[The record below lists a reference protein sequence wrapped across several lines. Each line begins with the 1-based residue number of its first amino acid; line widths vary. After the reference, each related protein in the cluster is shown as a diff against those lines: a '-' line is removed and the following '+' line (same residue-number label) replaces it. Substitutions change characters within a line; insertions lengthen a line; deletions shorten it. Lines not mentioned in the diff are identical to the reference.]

1 MQFTV
6 QQVAQILGGE
16 IEGDAQALIS
26 NLGKIQEA
34 KSGDIAFLANPKY
47 ENFIY
52 TTQATAVI
60 VSKDFQPKQ
69 HVSATLIRVTDAYS
83 AFSKLLETYEKMI
96 LSDKKGKENPCF
108 IHETATLGEETYI
121 GAFAYI
127 GEKAKIG
134 DKVKIYPNVYI
145 AENVSIG
152 ENTIIYAG
160 VKIYKNCIIG
170 SNCIIHAGTV
180 IGSDGFGF
188 APQADGTYQTIP
200 QIGNVII
207 EDNVSIG
214 ANTTIDRATMGSTI
228 IKKGVKIDNLV
239 QIAHNVIVGEN
250 TVIAA
255 QAGIAGST
263 EIGSNCML
271 GGQVGVAGHIK
282 IANKTI
288 IGAQSGLGS
297 NVEEEGLQLQGSPA
311 FGVKD
316 FYKTYAVFK
325 KLPELYRQI
334 NDLER
339 KLKNLQEQ

>member
-6 QQVAQILGGE
+6 QQIAQILGGE

-108 IHETATLGEETYI
+108 IHETATLGEETYV

-239 QIAHNVIVGEN
+239 QIAHNVVIGEN

-288 IGAQSGLGS
+288 IGAQSGLGG
-297 NVEEEGLQLQGSPA
+297 NVEQEGLQLQGSPA
-311 FGVKD
+311 FGVKE

>member
-6 QQVAQILGGE
+6 QQIAQILGGE

-69 HVSATLIRVTDAYS
+69 HVSATLIRVADAYS

-96 LSDKKGKENPCF
+96 SVEKKGKENPCF
-108 IHETATLGEETYI
+108 IHETAILGKETYI

-170 SNCIIHAGTV
+170 SNCVIHAGAV

-188 APQADGTYQTIP
+188 APQADGSYQTIP
-200 QIGNVII
+200 QIGNVVI
-207 EDNVSIG
+207 EDDVSIG

-228 IKKGVKIDNLV
+228 IRKGAKIDNLV

-263 EIGSNCML
+263 EIGGNCML

-288 IGAQSGLGS
+288 IGAQSGLGG
-297 NVEEEGLQLQGSPA
+297 NVEQEGLQLQGSPA
-311 FGVKD
+311 FGVKE

>member
-83 AFSKLLETYEKMI
+83 AFSKLLETYERMI
-96 LSDKKGKENPCF
+96 LADKKGKENPCF

-239 QIAHNVIVGEN
+239 QIAHNVVIGEN

-263 EIGSNCML
+263 EVGSNCML
-271 GGQVGVAGHIK
+271 GGQVGLAGHIK
-282 IANKTI
+282 IANKTM
-288 IGAQSGLGS
+288 IGAQSGLGG

>member
-6 QQVAQILGGE
+6 QQIAQILGGE
-16 IEGDAQALIS
+16 IEGDAQTLIS
-26 NLGKIQEA
+26 SLGKIQEA

-60 VSKDFQPKQ
+60 VGKDFEPKQ
-69 HVSATLIRVTDAYS
+69 SVSTTLIRVKDAYS
-83 AFSKLLETYEKMI
+83 AFSQLLQVYEKMI
-96 LSDKKGKENPCF
+96 AVEKKGKESPCF
-108 IHETATLGEETYI
+108 IHETATLGEDIYV

-127 GEKAKIG
+127 GENAKIG
-134 DKVKIYPNVYI
+134 NRTKIYPNVYI
-145 AENVSIG
+145 AENVIIG
-152 ENTIIYAG
+152 ENTVVYAG
-160 VKIYKNCIIG
+160 VKIYKNCVVG
-170 SNCIIHAGTV
+170 SNCVIHAGAV

-188 APQADGTYQTIP
+188 APQSDGSFQTIP
-200 QIGNVII
+200 QIGNVIL

-214 ANTTIDRATMGSTI
+214 ANTTIDRATMGATI
-228 IKKGVKIDNLV
+228 IKKGAKIDNLV
-239 QIAHNVIVGEN
+239 QIAHNVVVGEN

-271 GGQVGVAGHIK
+271 GGQVGLAGHIK

-288 IGAQSGLGS
+288 LGAQSGLGG
-297 NVEEEGLQLQGSPA
+297 NIEEEGLQLQGSPA
-311 FGVKD
+311 FAVKD

-334 NDLER
+334 NALER
-339 KLKNLQEQ
+339 KLQNLQEQ

>member
-6 QQVAQILGGE
+6 LQIAQILGGE
-16 IEGDAQALIS
+16 VEGNADAPINS
-26 NLGKIQEA
+26 LGKIQDA
-34 KSGDIAFLANPKY
+34 KTGDIAFLANPKY
-47 ENFIY
+47 ESFIY
-52 TTQATAVI
+52 TTKATAVI
-60 VSKDFQPKQ
+60 VSKSFQAKHPL
-69 HVSATLIRVTDAYS
+69 TTTIIRVEDAYS
-83 AFSKLLETYEKMI
+83 AFSKLLETYEKMTAVA
-96 LSDKKGKENPCF
+96 KKGIETPSF
-108 IHETATLGEETYI
+108 IHETATIGQDAYI

-127 GEKAKIG
+127 GEKTTIG
-134 DKVKIYPNVYI
+134 NNTKIYPHTYI
-145 AENVSIG
+145 AENVVIG

-160 VKIYKNCIIG
+160 AKIYKDCVIG
-170 SNCIIHAGTV
+170 NHCVIHAGAV

-188 APQADGTYQTIP
+188 APQTDGSFQTVP
-200 QIGNVII
+200 QIGNVVI
-207 EDNVSIG
+207 EDYVSIG

-239 QIAHNVIVGEN
+239 QIAHNVTVGEN

-263 EIGSNCML
+263 EVGSNCML
-271 GGQVGVAGHIK
+271 GGQAGLAGHIK

-288 IGAQSGLGS
+288 IGAQSGLGG
-297 NVEEEGLQLQGSPA
+297 NIEEEGLQLQGSPA

-334 NDLER
+334 GALER
-339 KLKNLQEQ
+339 KIQNLEKS

>member
-1 MQFTV
+1 MQFTIL
-6 QQVAQILGGE
+6 QIAQILGGE
-16 IEGDAQALIS
+16 VEGDANALIC
-26 NLGKIQEA
+26 NLGKIQEGKA
-34 KSGDIAFLANPKY
+34 GDIAFLANPKY

-69 HVSATLIRVTDAYS
+69 SVSATLIRVDDAYT

-96 LSDKKGKENPCF
+96 SAAKKGIENPSF
-108 IHETATLGEETYI
+108 IHENAVLGEDLYV

-134 DKVKIYPNVYI
+134 SNSKIYPHTYI
-145 AENVSIG
+145 AENVVIG

-160 VKIYKNCIIG
+160 AKIYKNCIVG
-170 SNCIIHAGTV
+170 NNCIIHAGAV

-188 APQADGTYQTIP
+188 APQADGSFQTIP
-200 QIGNVII
+200 QIGNVVI
-207 EDNVSIG
+207 EDDVSIG

-228 IKKGVKIDNLV
+228 IKKGAKIDNLV
-239 QIAHNVIVGEN
+239 QIAHNVVVGEN

-271 GGQVGVAGHIK
+271 GGQAGLAGHIK

-288 IGAQSGLGS
+288 VGAQSGLGG
-297 NVEEEGLQLQGSPA
+297 NIEEEGQ
-311 FGVKD
+311 
-316 FYKTYAVFK
+316 
-325 KLPELYRQI
+325 
-334 NDLER
+334 
-339 KLKNLQEQ
+339 

>member
-16 IEGDAQALIS
+16 IEGDTQALIS

-60 VSKDFQPKQ
+60 VAKDFQPKQ
-69 HVSATLIRVTDAYS
+69 HISATLIRVTDAYS
-83 AFSKLLETYEKMI
+83 AFSKLLEAYEKMI
-96 LSDKKGKENPCF
+96 SVEKKGKENPCF
-108 IHETATLGEETYI
+108 IHETATLGEEIYVGAFTYI
-121 GAFAYI
+121 G
-127 GEKAKIG
+127 ENAKIG
-134 DKVKIYPNVYI
+134 DRTKIYPNVYI
-145 AENVSIG
+145 AENVLIG
-152 ENTIIYAG
+152 ENTTIYAG

-170 SNCIIHAGTV
+170 SNCVVHAGTV

-188 APQADGTYQTIP
+188 APQSDGSFQTIP
-200 QIGNVII
+200 QIGNVVL
-207 EDNVSIG
+207 EDHVSIG

-228 IKKGVKIDNLV
+228 IKKGAKIDNLV
-239 QIAHNVIVGEN
+239 HIAHNVIVGEN

-271 GGQVGVAGHIK
+271 GGQVGLAGHIK
-282 IANKTI
+282 IANKTML
-288 IGAQSGLGS
+288 GAQSGLGG

-311 FGVKD
+311 FGLKD

-334 NDLER
+334 NALER
-339 KLKNLQEQ
+339 KLQNLQEE

>member
-108 IHETATLGEETYI
+108 IHETATLGEETYV

-134 DKVKIYPNVYI
+134 NKVKIYPNVYI

-239 QIAHNVIVGEN
+239 QIAHNVVIGEN

-263 EIGSNCML
+263 EVGSNCML
-271 GGQVGVAGHIK
+271 GGQVGLAGHIK
-282 IANKTI
+282 IANKTM
-288 IGAQSGLGS
+288 IGAQSGLGG

>member
-6 QQVAQILGGE
+6 QQIAQILGGE

-69 HVSATLIRVTDAYS
+69 HISATLIRVEDAYS

-96 LSDKKGKENPCF
+96 SVEKKGKENPCF

-170 SNCIIHAGTV
+170 SNCVIHAGAV

-188 APQADGTYQTIP
+188 APQADGSYQTIP
-200 QIGNVII
+200 QIGNVVI
-207 EDNVSIG
+207 EDDVSIG

-228 IKKGVKIDNLV
+228 IRKGAKIDNLV

-263 EIGSNCML
+263 EIGGNCML

-288 IGAQSGLGS
+288 IGAQSGLGG
-297 NVEEEGLQLQGSPA
+297 NVEQEGLQLQGSPA
-311 FGVKD
+311 FGVKE